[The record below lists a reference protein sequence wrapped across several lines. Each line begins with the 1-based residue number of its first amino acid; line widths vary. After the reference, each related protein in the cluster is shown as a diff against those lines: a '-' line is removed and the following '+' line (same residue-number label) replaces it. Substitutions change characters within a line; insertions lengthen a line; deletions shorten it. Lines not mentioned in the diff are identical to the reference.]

1 MIYSGLIHFADIT
14 SKEQNRLKGPV
25 KEVNGEDHQ
34 METEEEINP
43 ETNSEADENLTE
55 DAVEI
60 DLEDDDLTEL
70 LGLEEEE
77 EEENIDAHIEAAE
90 IVELPELE
98 EVDLEH
104 FEDDE
109 LNDETVATEDSIL
122 EEDFLHKFTEDDL
135 SPLSFA
141 GTEVVI
147 FAVEKKQAEL
157 LQRYLIERA
166 GMEVDCVTKRQ
177 NLWRLLK
184 LDPMDLV
191 IIETGAVE
199 NPDALE
205 VMQQT
210 KDQFPEV
217 HFICISGP
225 VSLERRLQFLNA
237 GALDYLTRPIHLSAI
252 AQSILVHLSRTD
264 AYENEGEFVD
274 IDSVADDIP
283 VEETLVDSTD
293 IYHDENLS
301 GIEGLQED
309 DLILGDEID
318 LIDEDF

>member
-1 MIYSGLIHFADIT
+1 
-14 SKEQNRLKGPV
+14 
-25 KEVNGEDHQ
+25 
-34 METEEEINP
+34 METEEEINLD
-43 ETNSEADENLTE
+43 TNAEADENLTE

-60 DLEDDDLTEL
+60 DLEDDDLSEL

-77 EEENIDAHIEAAE
+77 EEENIDAHIEATE

-98 EVDLEH
+98 EVDLED

-109 LNDETVATEDSIL
+109 LNDEISVSEDSL
-122 EEDFLHKFTEDDL
+122 PQDEFLHKFTEDDL

-141 GTEVVI
+141 GTQVVI
-147 FAVEKKQAEL
+147 FAVEKVQAEL
-157 LQRYLIERA
+157 LQRYLSERA
-166 GMEVDCVTKRQ
+166 GMEVDCVSKRQ

-199 NPDALE
+199 NSDALE

-237 GALDYLTRPIHLSAI
+237 GALDYLTRPIHLSTI
-252 AQSILVHLSRTD
+252 AQSVLVQLSRTD
-264 AYENEGEFVD
+264 AYENEEELVD
-274 IDSVADDIP
+274 LDSVADDIP
-283 VEETLVDSTD
+283 EEETLVDSAE
-293 IYHDENLS
+293 IYHDEDLS
-301 GIEGLQED
+301 GTEGLLED
-309 DLILGDEID
+309 DLILGDEIE
-318 LIDEDF
+318 LVDEDF

>member
-1 MIYSGLIHFADIT
+1 
-14 SKEQNRLKGPV
+14 
-25 KEVNGEDHQ
+25 
-34 METEEEINP
+34 METEEEISP
-43 ETNSEADENLTE
+43 ETNAEVDENLTE
-55 DAVEI
+55 DPVEI
-60 DLEDDDLTEL
+60 DLEDEDLTEL

-77 EEENIDAHIEAAE
+77 EEENLDEHIEAAG
-90 IVELPELE
+90 IVELPGLE
-98 EVDLEH
+98 EADLQD

-109 LNDETVATEDSIL
+109 LNDEMSASEDSL
-122 EEDFLHKFTEDDL
+122 PQDEFLHKFTEGDL
-135 SPLSFA
+135 SPLSFT

-199 NPDALE
+199 NSDALE

-237 GALDYLTRPIHLSAI
+237 GALDYLTRPIHLSTV
-252 AQSILVHLSRTD
+252 AQSVLVQLSRTD
-264 AYENEGEFVD
+264 TYENEEELVD
-274 IDSVADDIP
+274 LDSVADDIP
-283 VEETLVDSTD
+283 VEETLVDSADT
-293 IYHDENLS
+293 YHDEDLS
-301 GIEGLQED
+301 GTEGLQED

-318 LIDEDF
+318 LVDEDF

>member
-1 MIYSGLIHFADIT
+1 
-14 SKEQNRLKGPV
+14 
-25 KEVNGEDHQ
+25 

-43 ETNSEADENLTE
+43 ETNSEADENLTG

-141 GTEVVI
+141 RTQVVI
-147 FAVEKKQAEL
+147 FAVEKVQAEL
-157 LQRYLIERA
+157 LQRYLSERA
-166 GMEVDCVTKRQ
+166 GMEVDCVSKRQ

-191 IIETGAVE
+191 IFETGSVE
-199 NPDALE
+199 NSDALE

-237 GALDYLTRPIHLSAI
+237 GALDYLTRPVHLSTV
-252 AQSILVHLSRTD
+252 AQSVLVQLSRTD
-264 AYENEGEFVD
+264 TYENEEEFVD
-274 IDSVADDIP
+274 LDSVADDIP
-283 VEETLVDSTD
+283 VEETLVDSADT
-293 IYHDENLS
+293 YHDEDLS
-301 GIEGLQED
+301 GTEGLQED

-318 LIDEDF
+318 LVDEDF

>member
-1 MIYSGLIHFADIT
+1 
-14 SKEQNRLKGPV
+14 
-25 KEVNGEDHQ
+25 

-122 EEDFLHKFTEDDL
+122 EEDFLHKFTEGDL

-141 GTEVVI
+141 GTQVVI

-191 IIETGAVE
+191 IFETGSVE
-199 NPDALE
+199 NSDALE

-237 GALDYLTRPIHLSAI
+237 GALDYLTRPVHLSTV
-252 AQSILVHLSRTD
+252 AQSVLVQLSRTD
-264 AYENEGEFVD
+264 TYENEEEFVD
-274 IDSVADDIP
+274 LDSVADDIP
-283 VEETLVDSTD
+283 VEETLVDSADT
-293 IYHDENLS
+293 YHDEDLS
-301 GIEGLQED
+301 GTEGLQED

-318 LIDEDF
+318 LVDEDF

>member
-1 MIYSGLIHFADIT
+1 
-14 SKEQNRLKGPV
+14 
-25 KEVNGEDHQ
+25 
-34 METEEEINP
+34 METEEEISP
-43 ETNSEADENLTE
+43 ETNAEEDENLTE
-55 DAVEI
+55 DAVEF

-77 EEENIDAHIEAAE
+77 EEEEEENLDAHIEAAE

-109 LNDETVATEDSIL
+109 LNDETVASEDSIL
-122 EEDFLHKFTEDDL
+122 EEDFLHKFTEGDL

-199 NPDALE
+199 NSDALE

-237 GALDYLTRPIHLSAI
+237 GALDYLTRPVHLSTV
-252 AQSILVHLSRTD
+252 AQSVLVQLSRTD
-264 AYENEGEFVD
+264 TYENEEEFVD
-274 IDSVADDIP
+274 LDSVADDIP
-283 VEETLVDSTD
+283 VEETLVNSADT
-293 IYHDENLS
+293 YHDEDLS

-309 DLILGDEID
+309 DLILGDEIE
-318 LIDEDF
+318 LVDEDF

>member
-1 MIYSGLIHFADIT
+1 
-14 SKEQNRLKGPV
+14 
-25 KEVNGEDHQ
+25 

-98 EVDLEH
+98 EVDLQN

-109 LNDETVATEDSIL
+109 LNDETSASEDSL
-122 EEDFLHKFTEDDL
+122 PQDEFLHKFTEDDL

-141 GTEVVI
+141 GTQVVI
-147 FAVEKKQAEL
+147 FAVEKVQAEL
-157 LQRYLIERA
+157 LQRYLSERA
-166 GMEVDCVTKRQ
+166 GMEVDCVSKRQ

-191 IIETGAVE
+191 IFETGSVE
-199 NPDALE
+199 NSDALE

-237 GALDYLTRPIHLSAI
+237 GALDYLTRPVHLSTV
-252 AQSILVHLSRTD
+252 AQSVLVQLSRTD
-264 AYENEGEFVD
+264 TYENEEELVD
-274 IDSVADDIP
+274 LDSVADDIP
-283 VEETLVDSTD
+283 VEETLVDSADT
-293 IYHDENLS
+293 YHDEDLS
-301 GIEGLQED
+301 GTEGLQED

-318 LIDEDF
+318 LVDEDF

>member
-1 MIYSGLIHFADIT
+1 
-14 SKEQNRLKGPV
+14 
-25 KEVNGEDHQ
+25 
-34 METEEEINP
+34 METEEGINP

-60 DLEDDDLTEL
+60 DLVDDDLTEL

-77 EEENIDAHIEAAE
+77 EEE
-90 IVELPELE
+90 VE
-98 EVDLEH
+98 EVLDAKIEDTDNEEQHLLEKADLQD

-109 LNDETVATEDSIL
+109 LNDETVASEDSL
-122 EEDFLHKFTEDDL
+122 PQDEFLNKFTEGDL

-147 FAVEKKQAEL
+147 FAVEKKQSEL

-166 GMEVDCVTKRQ
+166 GMEVDCVSKRQ

-184 LDPMDLV
+184 LDPMELV
-191 IIETGAVE
+191 IFETGSVE
-199 NPDALE
+199 NSDALE

-210 KDQFPEV
+210 KDQFPEA

-237 GALDYLTRPIHLSAI
+237 GALDYLTRPGHLSNV
-252 AQSILVHLSRTD
+252 AQSILVQLSRTD
-264 AYENEGEFVD
+264 TYENEEEFVD
-274 IDSVADDIP
+274 LDSVADDIP
-283 VEETLVDSTD
+283 VEETLVNSADT
-293 IYHDENLS
+293 YHDEDLS

-309 DLILGDEID
+309 DLILGDEIE
-318 LIDEDF
+318 LVDEDF

>member
-1 MIYSGLIHFADIT
+1 
-14 SKEQNRLKGPV
+14 
-25 KEVNGEDHQ
+25 
-34 METEEEINP
+34 METEEEISP
-43 ETNSEADENLTE
+43 ETNAEVDENLTE

-141 GTEVVI
+141 RTQVVI
-147 FAVEKKQAEL
+147 FAVEKVQAEL
-157 LQRYLIERA
+157 LQRYLSERA
-166 GMEVDCVTKRQ
+166 GMEVDCVSKRQ

-191 IIETGAVE
+191 IFETGSVE
-199 NPDALE
+199 NSDALE

-237 GALDYLTRPIHLSAI
+237 GALDYLTRPVHLSTV
-252 AQSILVHLSRTD
+252 AQSVLVQLSRTD
-264 AYENEGEFVD
+264 TYENEEEFVD
-274 IDSVADDIP
+274 LDSVADDIP
-283 VEETLVDSTD
+283 VEETLVNSADT
-293 IYHDENLS
+293 YHDEDLS

-318 LIDEDF
+318 LVDEDF

>member
-1 MIYSGLIHFADIT
+1 
-14 SKEQNRLKGPV
+14 
-25 KEVNGEDHQ
+25 

-43 ETNSEADENLTE
+43 ETNTEADENLTE

-60 DLEDDDLTEL
+60 DLEDDDLTEF
-70 LGLEEEE
+70 LGLEEDEEEE
-77 EEENIDAHIEAAE
+77 EEEFLDAEIEAAG
-90 IVELPELE
+90 IVELPGLE
-98 EVDLEH
+98 EADLQD

-109 LNDETVATEDSIL
+109 LNDETVASENSLPQD
-122 EEDFLHKFTEDDL
+122 EFLHKFTEGDL

-141 GTEVVI
+141 GTQGVI

-157 LQRYLIERA
+157 LQRYLIERS
-166 GMEVDCVTKRQ
+166 GMEIDCVTKRQ

-184 LDPMDLV
+184 LDPMDMV

-199 NPDALE
+199 NSDALE

-237 GALDYLTRPIHLSAI
+237 GALDYLTRPIHLSTI

-283 VEETLVDSTD
+283 VEETLVDSAD
-293 IYHDENLS
+293 NYHDEDLS
-301 GIEGLQED
+301 DIAGLHED

-318 LIDEDF
+318 LVDEDF

>member
-1 MIYSGLIHFADIT
+1 
-14 SKEQNRLKGPV
+14 
-25 KEVNGEDHQ
+25 

-141 GTEVVI
+141 RTQVVI
-147 FAVEKKQAEL
+147 FAVEKVQAEL
-157 LQRYLIERA
+157 LQRYLSERA
-166 GMEVDCVTKRQ
+166 GMEVDCVSKRQ

-191 IIETGAVE
+191 IFETGSVE
-199 NPDALE
+199 NSDALE

-237 GALDYLTRPIHLSAI
+237 GALDYLTRP
-252 AQSILVHLSRTD
+252 VHLSTVAQSVLVQLSRTGT
-264 AYENEGEFVD
+264 YENEEELVD
-274 IDSVADDIP
+274 LDSVADDIP
-283 VEETLVDSTD
+283 VEETLVDSADT
-293 IYHDENLS
+293 YHDEDLS
-301 GIEGLQED
+301 GTEGLQED

-318 LIDEDF
+318 LVDEDF

>member
-1 MIYSGLIHFADIT
+1 MAP
-14 SKEQNRLKGPV
+14 SKDA
-25 KEVNGEDHQ
+25 NGEEYQ

-77 EEENIDAHIEAAE
+77 EEE
-90 IVELPELE
+90 VE
-98 EVDLEH
+98 EVLDAKIEDTDNEEQHLLEKADLQD

-109 LNDETVATEDSIL
+109 LNDETVASEDSL
-122 EEDFLHKFTEDDL
+122 PQDEFLNKFTEGDL

-147 FAVEKKQAEL
+147 FAVEKKQSEL

-199 NPDALE
+199 NSDALE

-237 GALDYLTRPIHLSAI
+237 GALDYLTRPVHLSTV
-252 AQSILVHLSRTD
+252 AQSVLVQLSRTD
-264 AYENEGEFVD
+264 TYENEEEFVD
-274 IDSVADDIP
+274 LDSVADDIP

-293 IYHDENLS
+293 TYHDEDLS
-301 GIEGLQED
+301 GTEGLQDD

-318 LIDEDF
+318 LVDEDF

>member
-1 MIYSGLIHFADIT
+1 
-14 SKEQNRLKGPV
+14 
-25 KEVNGEDHQ
+25 

-43 ETNSEADENLTE
+43 DTNAEADENLTE

-141 GTEVVI
+141 RTQVVI
-147 FAVEKKQAEL
+147 FAVEKVQAEL
-157 LQRYLIERA
+157 LQRYLSERA
-166 GMEVDCVTKRQ
+166 GMEVDCVSKRQ

-191 IIETGAVE
+191 IFETGSVE
-199 NPDALE
+199 NSDALE

-237 GALDYLTRPIHLSAI
+237 GALDYLPRPVHLSTV
-252 AQSILVHLSRTD
+252 AQSVLVQLSRTD
-264 AYENEGEFVD
+264 TYENEEEFVD
-274 IDSVADDIP
+274 LDSVADDIP
-283 VEETLVDSTD
+283 VEETLVDSADT
-293 IYHDENLS
+293 YHDEDLS
-301 GIEGLQED
+301 GTEGLQDD

-318 LIDEDF
+318 LVDEDF

>member
-1 MIYSGLIHFADIT
+1 MAP
-14 SKEQNRLKGPV
+14 SKDANE
-25 KEVNGEDHQ
+25 EEYQ

-141 GTEVVI
+141 RTQVVI
-147 FAVEKKQAEL
+147 FAVEKVQAEL
-157 LQRYLIERA
+157 LQRYLSERA
-166 GMEVDCVTKRQ
+166 GMEVDCVSKRQ

-191 IIETGAVE
+191 IFETGSVE
-199 NPDALE
+199 NSDALE

-217 HFICISGP
+217 HLICISGP

-237 GALDYLTRPIHLSAI
+237 GALDYLTRPVHLSTV
-252 AQSILVHLSRTD
+252 AQSVLVQLSRTD
-264 AYENEGEFVD
+264 TYENEEELVD
-274 IDSVADDIP
+274 LDSVADDIP
-283 VEETLVDSTD
+283 VEETLVDSADT
-293 IYHDENLS
+293 YHDEDLS
-301 GIEGLQED
+301 GTEGLQDD

-318 LIDEDF
+318 LVDEDF

>member
-1 MIYSGLIHFADIT
+1 
-14 SKEQNRLKGPV
+14 
-25 KEVNGEDHQ
+25 

-109 LNDETVATEDSIL
+109 LNEETIASEDSNL

-199 NPDALE
+199 NSDALE

-217 HFICISGP
+217 HFICLSGP

-237 GALDYLTRPIHLSAI
+237 GALDYLTRPVHLSTV
-252 AQSILVHLSRTD
+252 AQSVLVQLSRTD
-264 AYENEGEFVD
+264 TYENEEEFVD
-274 IDSVADDIP
+274 LDSVADDIP
-283 VEETLVDSTD
+283 VEETLVDATD
-293 IYHDENLS
+293 TYHDEDLS

-309 DLILGDEID
+309 DLILGDEIE
-318 LIDEDF
+318 LVDEDF

>member
-1 MIYSGLIHFADIT
+1 
-14 SKEQNRLKGPV
+14 
-25 KEVNGEDHQ
+25 

-77 EEENIDAHIEAAE
+77 EEE
-90 IVELPELE
+90 VE
-98 EVDLEH
+98 EVLDAKIEDTDNEEQHLLEKADLQD

-109 LNDETVATEDSIL
+109 LNDETVASEDSL
-122 EEDFLHKFTEDDL
+122 PQDEFLNKFTEGDL

-147 FAVEKKQAEL
+147 FAVEKKQSEL

-199 NPDALE
+199 NSDALE

-237 GALDYLTRPIHLSAI
+237 GALDYLTRPIHLSTI

-283 VEETLVDSTD
+283 EEETLVDSNDT
-293 IYHDENLS
+293 YHDEDLS
-301 GIEGLQED
+301 GAEGLQED

-318 LIDEDF
+318 LVDEDF

>member
-1 MIYSGLIHFADIT
+1 
-14 SKEQNRLKGPV
+14 
-25 KEVNGEDHQ
+25 

-141 GTEVVI
+141 RTQVVI
-147 FAVEKKQAEL
+147 FAVEKVQAEL
-157 LQRYLIERA
+157 LQRYLSERA
-166 GMEVDCVTKRQ
+166 GMEVDCVSKRQ

-191 IIETGAVE
+191 IFETGSVE
-199 NPDALE
+199 NSDALE

-237 GALDYLTRPIHLSAI
+237 GALDYLTRPIHLSTI
-252 AQSILVHLSRTD
+252 AQSILVHLSSTD
-264 AYENEGEFVD
+264 FYKNEGDSLD
-274 IDSVADDIP
+274 INSMADDIP
-283 VEETLVDSTD
+283 EEETLLDSAEN
-293 IYHDENLS
+293 YHDEDLS
-301 GIEGLQED
+301 GIAGLQED

-318 LIDEDF
+318 LVDEDF

>member
-1 MIYSGLIHFADIT
+1 
-14 SKEQNRLKGPV
+14 
-25 KEVNGEDHQ
+25 

-141 GTEVVI
+141 RTQVVI
-147 FAVEKKQAEL
+147 FAVEKVQAEL
-157 LQRYLIERA
+157 LQRYLSERA
-166 GMEVDCVTKRQ
+166 GMEVDCVSKRQ

-191 IIETGAVE
+191 IFETGSVE
-199 NPDALE
+199 NSDALE

-237 GALDYLTRPIHLSAI
+237 GALDYLTRPVHLSTV
-252 AQSILVHLSRTD
+252 AQSVLVQLSRTD
-264 AYENEGEFVD
+264 TYENEEELVD
-274 IDSVADDIP
+274 LDSVADDIP
-283 VEETLVDSTD
+283 VEETLVDSADT
-293 IYHDENLS
+293 YHDEDLS
-301 GIEGLQED
+301 GTEGLQED

-318 LIDEDF
+318 LVDEDF

>member
-1 MIYSGLIHFADIT
+1 MAP
-14 SKEQNRLKGPV
+14 SKDA
-25 KEVNGEDHQ
+25 NGEEYQ

-43 ETNSEADENLTE
+43 ETNAEADENLTE

-141 GTEVVI
+141 RTQVVI
-147 FAVEKKQAEL
+147 FAVEKVQAEL
-157 LQRYLIERA
+157 LQRYLSERA
-166 GMEVDCVTKRQ
+166 GMEVDCVSKRQ

-191 IIETGAVE
+191 IFETGSVE
-199 NPDALE
+199 NSDALE

-237 GALDYLTRPIHLSAI
+237 GALDYLTRPVHLSTV
-252 AQSILVHLSRTD
+252 AQSVLVQLSRTD
-264 AYENEGEFVD
+264 TYENEEEFVD
-274 IDSVADDIP
+274 LDSVADDIP
-283 VEETLVDSTD
+283 VEETLVDSADT
-293 IYHDENLS
+293 YHDEDLS
-301 GIEGLQED
+301 GTEGLQED

-318 LIDEDF
+318 LVDKDF

>member
-1 MIYSGLIHFADIT
+1 
-14 SKEQNRLKGPV
+14 
-25 KEVNGEDHQ
+25 

-43 ETNSEADENLTE
+43 ETNAEVDENLTE

-141 GTEVVI
+141 RTQVVI
-147 FAVEKKQAEL
+147 FAVEKVQAEL
-157 LQRYLIERA
+157 LQRYLSERA
-166 GMEVDCVTKRQ
+166 GMEVDCVSKRQ

-191 IIETGAVE
+191 IFETGSIE
-199 NPDALE
+199 NSDALE

-237 GALDYLTRPIHLSAI
+237 GALDYLTRPVHLSTV
-252 AQSILVHLSRTD
+252 AQSVLVQLSRTD
-264 AYENEGEFVD
+264 TYENEEEFVD
-274 IDSVADDIP
+274 LDSVADDIP
-283 VEETLVDSTD
+283 VEETLVDSADT
-293 IYHDENLS
+293 YHDEDLS
-301 GIEGLQED
+301 GTEGLQED

-318 LIDEDF
+318 LVDEDF

>member
-1 MIYSGLIHFADIT
+1 MAP
-14 SKEQNRLKGPV
+14 SKDA
-25 KEVNGEDHQ
+25 NGEEYQ

-43 ETNSEADENLTE
+43 ETNSEADENLTG

-141 GTEVVI
+141 RTQVVI
-147 FAVEKKQAEL
+147 FAVEKVQAEL
-157 LQRYLIERA
+157 LQRYLSERA
-166 GMEVDCVTKRQ
+166 GMEVDCVSKRQ

-191 IIETGAVE
+191 IFETGSVE
-199 NPDALE
+199 NSDALE

-237 GALDYLTRPIHLSAI
+237 GALDYLTRPVHLSTV
-252 AQSILVHLSRTD
+252 AQSVLVQLSRTD
-264 AYENEGEFVD
+264 TYENEEELVD
-274 IDSVADDIP
+274 LDSVADDIP
-283 VEETLVDSTD
+283 VEETLVDSADT
-293 IYHDENLS
+293 YHDEDLS
-301 GIEGLQED
+301 GTEGLQGD

-318 LIDEDF
+318 LVDEDF

>member
-1 MIYSGLIHFADIT
+1 
-14 SKEQNRLKGPV
+14 
-25 KEVNGEDHQ
+25 

-43 ETNSEADENLTE
+43 ETNAEADENLTE

-60 DLEDDDLTEL
+60 DLSDDDLTEL

-77 EEENIDAHIEAAE
+77 EEENLDANIEAAE

-141 GTEVVI
+141 RTQVVI
-147 FAVEKKQAEL
+147 FAVEKVQSEL
-157 LQRYLIERA
+157 LQRYLSERV
-166 GMEVDCVTKRQ
+166 GMEVDCITKRQ

-191 IIETGAVE
+191 IFETGSVE
-199 NPDALE
+199 NSDALE

-237 GALDYLTRPIHLSAI
+237 GALDYLTRPVHLSTV
-252 AQSILVHLSRTD
+252 AQSVLVQLSRTD
-264 AYENEGEFVD
+264 TYENEEGFGD

-283 VEETLVDSTD
+283 VEETLVDSADT
-293 IYHDENLS
+293 YHDEDLS
-301 GIEGLQED
+301 GTEGLQED

-318 LIDEDF
+318 LVDEDF

>member
-1 MIYSGLIHFADIT
+1 
-14 SKEQNRLKGPV
+14 
-25 KEVNGEDHQ
+25 
-34 METEEEINP
+34 METEEEISP
-43 ETNSEADENLTE
+43 ETNAEVDENLTE

-77 EEENIDAHIEAAE
+77 EDENIDAHIEAAE

-98 EVDLEH
+98 EVDLQN

-109 LNDETVATEDSIL
+109 LNDEISASEDSL
-122 EEDFLHKFTEDDL
+122 PQDEFLHKFTEDDL

-141 GTEVVI
+141 GTQVVI
-147 FAVEKKQAEL
+147 FAVEKVQAEL
-157 LQRYLIERA
+157 LQRYLSERA
-166 GMEVDCVTKRQ
+166 GMEVDCVSKRQ

-191 IIETGAVE
+191 IFETGSVE
-199 NPDALE
+199 NSDALE

-210 KDQFPEV
+210 KDQFPGV

-237 GALDYLTRPIHLSAI
+237 GALDYLTRP
-252 AQSILVHLSRTD
+252 VHLSTVAQSVLVQLSRTGT
-264 AYENEGEFVD
+264 YENEEELVD
-274 IDSVADDIP
+274 LDSVADDIP
-283 VEETLVDSTD
+283 VEETLVDSADT
-293 IYHDENLS
+293 YHDEDLS
-301 GIEGLQED
+301 GTEGLQDD

-318 LIDEDF
+318 LVDEDF

>member
-1 MIYSGLIHFADIT
+1 
-14 SKEQNRLKGPV
+14 
-25 KEVNGEDHQ
+25 

-43 ETNSEADENLTE
+43 ETNSEADENLTG

-122 EEDFLHKFTEDDL
+122 EEDFLHKFTEGDL

-141 GTEVVI
+141 GTQVVI

-199 NPDALE
+199 NSDALE

-237 GALDYLTRPIHLSAI
+237 GALDYLTRPIHLSTI

-274 IDSVADDIP
+274 IDSVANDIP
-283 VEETLVDSTD
+283 EEETLVDSADT
-293 IYHDENLS
+293 YHDEDLS
-301 GIEGLQED
+301 GIAGLHED

-318 LIDEDF
+318 LVDEDF

>member
-1 MIYSGLIHFADIT
+1 
-14 SKEQNRLKGPV
+14 
-25 KEVNGEDHQ
+25 

-141 GTEVVI
+141 RTQVVI
-147 FAVEKKQAEL
+147 FAVEKVQAEL
-157 LQRYLIERA
+157 LQRYLSERA

-191 IIETGAVE
+191 IFETGSVE
-199 NPDALE
+199 NSDALE

-237 GALDYLTRPIHLSAI
+237 GALDYLTRPVHLSTV
-252 AQSILVHLSRTD
+252 AQSVLVQLSRTD
-264 AYENEGEFVD
+264 TYENEEEFVD
-274 IDSVADDIP
+274 LDSVADDIP
-283 VEETLVDSTD
+283 VEETLVDSADT
-293 IYHDENLS
+293 YHDEDLS
-301 GIEGLQED
+301 GTEGLQED

-318 LIDEDF
+318 LVDEDF

>member
-1 MIYSGLIHFADIT
+1 
-14 SKEQNRLKGPV
+14 
-25 KEVNGEDHQ
+25 
-34 METEEEINP
+34 METEEEISP
-43 ETNSEADENLTE
+43 ETNAEEDENLTE
-55 DAVEI
+55 DAVEF

-77 EEENIDAHIEAAE
+77 EEEEEENLDAHIEAAE

-109 LNDETVATEDSIL
+109 LNEETIASEDSIL

-141 GTEVVI
+141 GTQVVI

-199 NPDALE
+199 NSDALE

-237 GALDYLTRPIHLSAI
+237 GALDYLTRPVHLSTV
-252 AQSILVHLSRTD
+252 AQSVLVRLSRTD
-264 AYENEGEFVD
+264 TYENEGEFVD
-274 IDSVADDIP
+274 LDSVAEDIP
-283 VEETLVDSTD
+283 VEETLVDSAET
-293 IYHDENLS
+293 YHDEDLN

>member
-1 MIYSGLIHFADIT
+1 MAP
-14 SKEQNRLKGPV
+14 SKDANE
-25 KEVNGEDHQ
+25 EEYQ

-141 GTEVVI
+141 RTQVVI
-147 FAVEKKQAEL
+147 FAVEKVQAEL
-157 LQRYLIERA
+157 LQRYLSERA
-166 GMEVDCVTKRQ
+166 GMEVDCVSKRQ

-191 IIETGAVE
+191 IFETGSVE
-199 NPDALE
+199 NSDALE

-210 KDQFPEV
+210 KDQFPGV

-237 GALDYLTRPIHLSAI
+237 GALDYLTRPVHLSTV
-252 AQSILVHLSRTD
+252 AQSVLVQLSRTD
-264 AYENEGEFVD
+264 TYENEEEFVD
-274 IDSVADDIP
+274 LDSVADDIP
-283 VEETLVDSTD
+283 VEETLVNSADT
-293 IYHDENLS
+293 YHDEDLS

-318 LIDEDF
+318 LVDEDF

>member
-1 MIYSGLIHFADIT
+1 
-14 SKEQNRLKGPV
+14 
-25 KEVNGEDHQ
+25 

-43 ETNSEADENLTE
+43 ETNSEADENLTG

-109 LNDETVATEDSIL
+109 LNDETVATEDSL
-122 EEDFLHKFTEDDL
+122 PQDEFLHKFTEDDL

-141 GTEVVI
+141 GTQVVI
-147 FAVEKKQAEL
+147 FAVEKEQAEL
-157 LQRYLIERA
+157 LQRYLSERA
-166 GMEVDCVTKRQ
+166 GMEVDCVSKRQ

-191 IIETGAVE
+191 IFETGSVE
-199 NPDALE
+199 NSDALE

-237 GALDYLTRPIHLSAI
+237 GALDYLTRPVHLSTV
-252 AQSILVHLSRTD
+252 AQSVLVHLSRTD

-283 VEETLVDSTD
+283 VEETLVDSADT
-293 IYHDENLS
+293 YHDEDLS
-301 GIEGLQED
+301 GTEGLQED

-318 LIDEDF
+318 LVDEDF

>member
-1 MIYSGLIHFADIT
+1 
-14 SKEQNRLKGPV
+14 
-25 KEVNGEDHQ
+25 

-141 GTEVVI
+141 RTQVVI
-147 FAVEKKQAEL
+147 FAVEKVQAEL
-157 LQRYLIERA
+157 LQRYLSERA
-166 GMEVDCVTKRQ
+166 GMEVDCVSKRQ

-191 IIETGAVE
+191 IFETGSVE
-199 NPDALE
+199 NSDALE

-237 GALDYLTRPIHLSAI
+237 GALDYLTRPVHLSTV
-252 AQSILVHLSRTD
+252 AQSVLVQLSRTD
-264 AYENEGEFVD
+264 TYENEEGFVD
-274 IDSVADDIP
+274 LDSVADDIP
-283 VEETLVDSTD
+283 VEETLVDSADT
-293 IYHDENLS
+293 YHDEDLS
-301 GIEGLQED
+301 GIAGLHED

-318 LIDEDF
+318 LVDEDF

>member
-1 MIYSGLIHFADIT
+1 
-14 SKEQNRLKGPV
+14 
-25 KEVNGEDHQ
+25 

-43 ETNSEADENLTE
+43 ETNAEADENLTE

-77 EEENIDAHIEAAE
+77 EEENLDAHIEAAE

-109 LNDETVATEDSIL
+109 LNEETIASEDSIL

-199 NPDALE
+199 NSDALE

-237 GALDYLTRPIHLSAI
+237 GALDYLTRPVHLSTV
-252 AQSILVHLSRTD
+252 AQSVLVQLSRTD
-264 AYENEGEFVD
+264 TYENEEEFVD
-274 IDSVADDIP
+274 LDSVADDIP
-283 VEETLVDSTD
+283 VEETLVDSADT
-293 IYHDENLS
+293 YHDEDLS

-318 LIDEDF
+318 LVDEDF

>member
-1 MIYSGLIHFADIT
+1 
-14 SKEQNRLKGPV
+14 
-25 KEVNGEDHQ
+25 
-34 METEEEINP
+34 METEEEISP
-43 ETNSEADENLTE
+43 ETNAEVDENLTE

-141 GTEVVI
+141 RTQVVI
-147 FAVEKKQAEL
+147 FAVEKVQAEL
-157 LQRYLIERA
+157 LQRYLSERA

-191 IIETGAVE
+191 IFETGSIE
-199 NPDALE
+199 NSDALE

-237 GALDYLTRPIHLSAI
+237 GALDYLTRPVHLSTV
-252 AQSILVHLSRTD
+252 AQSVLVQLSRTD
-264 AYENEGEFVD
+264 TYENEEEIED
-274 IDSVADDIP
+274 LDNVADDIT

-293 IYHDENLS
+293 TYHDEDLS
-301 GIEGLQED
+301 GTEGLQD

-318 LIDEDF
+318 LVDEDF

>member
-1 MIYSGLIHFADIT
+1 
-14 SKEQNRLKGPV
+14 
-25 KEVNGEDHQ
+25 

-43 ETNSEADENLTE
+43 NTNAEADENLTE

-109 LNDETVATEDSIL
+109 LNDEISASKDSL
-122 EEDFLHKFTEDDL
+122 PQDEFLHKFTEDDL

-141 GTEVVI
+141 GTQVVI
-147 FAVEKKQAEL
+147 FAVEKVQAEL
-157 LQRYLIERA
+157 LQRYLIERV

-191 IIETGAVE
+191 IFETGSIE
-199 NPDALE
+199 NSDALE

-237 GALDYLTRPIHLSAI
+237 GALDYLTRPVHLSTV
-252 AQSILVHLSRTD
+252 AQSVLVQLSRTD
-264 AYENEGEFVD
+264 TYENEEEFVD
-274 IDSVADDIP
+274 LDSVADDIP

-293 IYHDENLS
+293 TYHDEDLS
-301 GIEGLQED
+301 GTEGLQDD

-318 LIDEDF
+318 LVDEDF

>member
-1 MIYSGLIHFADIT
+1 
-14 SKEQNRLKGPV
+14 
-25 KEVNGEDHQ
+25 
-34 METEEEINP
+34 METEEEISP
-43 ETNSEADENLTE
+43 ETNAEADENLTE

-141 GTEVVI
+141 RTQVVI
-147 FAVEKKQAEL
+147 FAVEKVQAEL
-157 LQRYLIERA
+157 LQRYLSERA
-166 GMEVDCVTKRQ
+166 GMEVDCVSKRQ

-191 IIETGAVE
+191 IFETGSVE
-199 NPDALE
+199 NSDALE

-237 GALDYLTRPIHLSAI
+237 GALDYLTRPVHLSTV
-252 AQSILVHLSRTD
+252 AQSVLVQLSRTD
-264 AYENEGEFVD
+264 TYENEEEFVD
-274 IDSVADDIP
+274 LDSVADDIP
-283 VEETLVDSTD
+283 VEETLVDSADT
-293 IYHDENLS
+293 YHDEDLS
-301 GIEGLQED
+301 GTEGLQED

-318 LIDEDF
+318 LVDEDF

>member
-1 MIYSGLIHFADIT
+1 
-14 SKEQNRLKGPV
+14 
-25 KEVNGEDHQ
+25 

-43 ETNSEADENLTE
+43 DTNAEADENLTE

-77 EEENIDAHIEAAE
+77 NLDAHIEAAE

-109 LNDETVATEDSIL
+109 LNEETIASEDSIL

-166 GMEVDCVTKRQ
+166 GMEVDCVSKRQ

-199 NPDALE
+199 NSDALE

-210 KDQFPEV
+210 KDQFPDV

-237 GALDYLTRPIHLSAI
+237 GALDYLTRPVHLSTV
-252 AQSILVHLSRTD
+252 AQSVLVQLSRTD
-264 AYENEGEFVD
+264 TYENEEEFVD
-274 IDSVADDIP
+274 LDSVADDIP
-283 VEETLVDSTD
+283 VEETLVDSADT
-293 IYHDENLS
+293 YHDEDLS
-301 GIEGLQED
+301 GTEGLLED

-318 LIDEDF
+318 LVDEDF

>member
-1 MIYSGLIHFADIT
+1 
-14 SKEQNRLKGPV
+14 
-25 KEVNGEDHQ
+25 
-34 METEEEINP
+34 METEEEINLD
-43 ETNSEADENLTE
+43 TNAEADENLTE

-199 NPDALE
+199 NSDALE

-237 GALDYLTRPIHLSAI
+237 GALDYLTRPVHLSTV
-252 AQSILVHLSRTD
+252 AQSVLVQLSRTD
-264 AYENEGEFVD
+264 TYENEEEFVD
-274 IDSVADDIP
+274 LDSVADDIP
-283 VEETLVDSTD
+283 VEETLVDSADT
-293 IYHDENLS
+293 YHDEDLS
-301 GIEGLQED
+301 GIAGLHED

-318 LIDEDF
+318 LVDEDF

>member
-1 MIYSGLIHFADIT
+1 
-14 SKEQNRLKGPV
+14 
-25 KEVNGEDHQ
+25 

-43 ETNSEADENLTE
+43 ETNAEADENLTE

-109 LNDETVATEDSIL
+109 LNEETIASEDSIL

-141 GTEVVI
+141 RTQVVI
-147 FAVEKKQAEL
+147 FAVEKVQAEL
-157 LQRYLIERA
+157 LQRYLSERA
-166 GMEVDCVTKRQ
+166 GMEVDCVSKRQ

-191 IIETGAVE
+191 IFETGSVE
-199 NPDALE
+199 NSDALE

-237 GALDYLTRPIHLSAI
+237 GALDYLTRP
-252 AQSILVHLSRTD
+252 VHLSTVAQSVLVQLSRTGT
-264 AYENEGEFVD
+264 YENEEELVD
-274 IDSVADDIP
+274 LDSVADDIP
-283 VEETLVDSTD
+283 VEETLVDSADT
-293 IYHDENLS
+293 YHDEDLS
-301 GIEGLQED
+301 GTEGLQDD

-318 LIDEDF
+318 LVDEDF

>member
-1 MIYSGLIHFADIT
+1 
-14 SKEQNRLKGPV
+14 
-25 KEVNGEDHQ
+25 

-157 LQRYLIERA
+157 LQRYLIERV

-199 NPDALE
+199 NSDALE

-237 GALDYLTRPIHLSAI
+237 GALDYLTRPIHLSTI
-252 AQSILVHLSRTD
+252 AQSVLVHLSRTD

-283 VEETLVDSTD
+283 VEETLVDSADT
-293 IYHDENLS
+293 YHDENLS
-301 GIEGLQED
+301 GTEGLQDD

-318 LIDEDF
+318 LVDEDF

>member
-1 MIYSGLIHFADIT
+1 
-14 SKEQNRLKGPV
+14 
-25 KEVNGEDHQ
+25 
-34 METEEEINP
+34 METEEEINAD
-43 ETNSEADENLTE
+43 TNAEADENLTE
-55 DAVEI
+55 DTVEI

-77 EEENIDAHIEAAE
+77 NLDAHIEAAE

-109 LNDETVATEDSIL
+109 LNEETVASEDSIL
-122 EEDFLHKFTEDDL
+122 EEDFLHKFTEGDL

-141 GTEVVI
+141 GTQVVI

-199 NPDALE
+199 NSDALE

-237 GALDYLTRPIHLSAI
+237 GALDYMTRPVHLSTV
-252 AQSILVHLSRTD
+252 AQSVLVQLSRTD
-264 AYENEGEFVD
+264 TYENEGEFVD
-274 IDSVADDIP
+274 LDSVADDIP
-283 VEETLVDSTD
+283 VEEALADSTD
-293 IYHDENLS
+293 IYHDEDLS
-301 GIEGLQED
+301 GTEGLQED

-318 LIDEDF
+318 LVDEDF

>member
-1 MIYSGLIHFADIT
+1 
-14 SKEQNRLKGPV
+14 
-25 KEVNGEDHQ
+25 
-34 METEEEINP
+34 
-43 ETNSEADENLTE
+43 
-55 DAVEI
+55 
-60 DLEDDDLTEL
+60 
-70 LGLEEEE
+70 
-77 EEENIDAHIEAAE
+77 
-90 IVELPELE
+90 
-98 EVDLEH
+98 
-104 FEDDE
+104 
-109 LNDETVATEDSIL
+109 
-122 EEDFLHKFTEDDL
+122 LHKFTEGDL

-147 FAVEKKQAEL
+147 FAVEKEQAEL

-199 NPDALE
+199 NSDALE

-217 HFICISGP
+217 HFICLSGP

-237 GALDYLTRPIHLSAI
+237 GALDYLTRP
-252 AQSILVHLSRTD
+252 VHLSTVAQSVLVQLSRTET
-264 AYENEGEFVD
+264 YENEEDFVD
-274 IDSVADDIP
+274 LDSVADDIP
-283 VEETLVDSTD
+283 VEETLVDAADT
-293 IYHDENLS
+293 YHDEDLS
-301 GIEGLQED
+301 GTEGLLED

-318 LIDEDF
+318 LVDEDF